1 MKYINTFFKY
11 IIKAN
16 YWIAF
21 MVPLKSKKKHVCV
34 NKPFNVFIINYY

>member
-21 MVPLKSKKKHVCV
+21 MVPLKSKKNTSV
-34 NKPFNVFIINYY
+34 